1 MREVEFLPAWYPVLR
16 RRRALAATQSYA
28 TATLMLGLLLWGA
41 VARQHLGQKQATAAM
56 TTEELQQVRGELK
69 MLDEQLVLKRQ
80 LEQQE
85 AILRRLGLQVD
96 ATRLIGELDELMAA
110 EMFVL
115 ELTVDTEETTRAPTI
130 TATQLTRG
138 AIPPPPAQETVD
150 RKLKVRL
157 VGVAPSDVDVANF
170 LAGLSART
178 HFDQVAMT
186 YARDRASDGRL
197 MREFEVTFFVDLNVR
212 TAE

>member
-1 MREVEFLPAWYPVLR
+1 MREVEFLPSWYPVLR

-41 VARQHLGQKQATAAM
+41 VARQHLGQKHAAA
-56 TTEELQQVRGELK
+56 ELTNDELRQVRGELK

-96 ATRLIGELDELMAA
+96 ATRLLGELDELMAA

-115 ELTVDTEETTRAPTI
+115 ELSVDTEETTRVPTI
-130 TATQLTRG
+130 TATQLAKG
-138 AIPPPPAQETVD
+138 AIPPPPPQETVD

-212 TAE
+212 GAE

>member
-1 MREVEFLPAWYPVLR
+1 VREVEFLPPWYPVLR
-16 RRRALAATQSYA
+16 RRRALAAAQSYA

-56 TTEELQQVRGELK
+56 TTAELQQVRGDLK

-96 ATRLIGELDELMAA
+96 ATRLLGELNVLMAA

-115 ELTVDTEETTRAPTI
+115 ELALDTEETTRTPTI
-130 TATQLTRG
+130 TATQLTKG
-138 AIPPPPAQETVD
+138 AIPPPPSQETVD

-178 HFDQVAMT
+178 HFDQVSMT

-212 TAE
+212 SAE